1 LETPSLADLRMRSVS
16 SAVTDKRL
24 KLREVVGDVRTLHED
39 FDNTDAGFQ
48 VASQFNLLEMASP
61 SRTPEDGVGIYAYDH
76 TQGPACAIAAGAG
89 TIYRNYFVNVNG
101 KVGQSYDN
109 QIDCLHDL
117 GDAIGNKTGRL
128 WKMKNGY
135 ALPSREGLK
144 EVSRLIRSM
153 TESER
158 DALRQTLRIG
168 IQWNTQVT
176 VRECNHL
183 VSQAYCSALPVAY
196 SPHPPNLW
204 ADFANLVLE
213 ASYEATFITAI
224 INSIKTGN
232 NKLFLTLLG
241 GGAFGNHEE
250 WIIAAIQRAL
260 RKFAHYDL
268 DIAIVSY
275 LNSKQIVRELIAD
288 W

>member
-39 FDNTDAGFQ
+39 FDNTDAVFQ